1 MADGKGCGL
10 ARDTDQAI
18 GHVTMSDDDR
28 QSFLAQVLD
37 SANAATLVRIT
48 LGKYR
53 GSGDATKIVVT
64 PVTIKGVAQLK
75 FVTSHVRNDITQ
87 NYAIDDAMQRLAGLL
102 GEDYHSATLFTTSED
117 VTLQFT
123 KKKATTLTRAKPT
136 FTTLPA
142 QSHNRAKKYVVDAGR
157 PYLQALGVTQADGV
171 VKPSM
176 YPKFK
181 QICHFVEIVDQL
193 IGESDLS
200 AASEL
205 SVTDIGSGKG
215 YLTFALYDHLTS
227 TLGKRAAVTGIEMRG
242 DMVAL
247 CQNFAKRADFS
258 GLQFAEGLAE
268 NAASG
273 ASDIIIALHACDTAT
288 DDAIYRGISGE
299 AELIVVAPC
308 CQHELAP
315 QLAAASEALAGITK
329 FGLFKQR
336 QADLV
341 TDAARCLLLEASG
354 YRVKVIE
361 FVSTEHTAKNILIAA
376 IRSGTIDKSAAR
388 AQFEKLKTEMGFK
401 KQHLAE
407 LLKI

>member
-1 MADGKGCGL
+1 MSDADRQAFL
-10 ARDTDQAI
+10 AR
-18 GHVTMSDDDR
+18 V
-28 QSFLAQVLD
+28 FE

-75 FVTSHVRNDITQ
+75 FVTSHARNDITQ
-87 NYAIDDAMQRLAGLL
+87 NYAIDDAMRRLAGLV
-102 GEDYHSATLFTTSED
+102 GEDYLSATLFTTSED

-123 KKKATTLTRAKPT
+123 KKKATTLTRGKPT
-136 FTTLPA
+136 FVTLPA
-142 QSHNRAKKYVVDAGR
+142 QSHNRTKKYVVDAGR
-157 PYLQALGVTQADGV
+157 PYLHALGVTQTDGV

-193 IGESDLS
+193 ISESDLS
-200 AASEL
+200 AASEI

-215 YLTFALYDHLTS
+215 YLTFALYDHLTA
-227 TLGKRAAVTGIEMRG
+227 TLGKRAAVTGVDVRG

-247 CQNFAKRADFS
+247 CQDFAKRADFG

-268 NAASG
+268 NAVARP
-273 ASDIIIALHACDTAT
+273 SDVIIALHACDTAT
-288 DDAIYRGISGE
+288 DDAIYRGISGD
-299 AELIVVAPC
+299 AKLIVVAPC

-315 QLAAASEALAGITK
+315 QLAAAAEALAGITK

-376 IRSGTIDKSAAR
+376 IRSGTIDKTVAR
-388 AQFEKLKTEMGFK
+388 AQFEKLKTEMGFT
-401 KQHLAE
+401 KQHLAA

>member
-1 MADGKGCGL
+1 MTATPDKD
-10 ARDTDQAI
+10 A
-18 GHVTMSDDDR
+18 
-28 QSFLAQVLD
+28 FLAAVRE
-37 SANAATLVRIT
+37 SATAATLVRIT

-53 GSGDATKIVVT
+53 GSGDAQKIVAT
-64 PVTIKGVAQLK
+64 PVTLKGAPQLK
-75 FVTSHVRNDITQ
+75 FVTSHARKDTTQ
-87 NYAIDDAMQRLAGLL
+87 NYTIGDAVQHLSSLVGA
-102 GEDYHSATLFTTSED
+102 DYLSATLFTLSED

-123 KKKATTLTRAKPT
+123 KKKATTLTRGKPT
-136 FTTLPA
+136 FSAVPEA
-142 QSHNRAKKYVVDAGR
+142 AHNRAKNYIVDATK
-157 PYLQALGVTQADGV
+157 PYLQALGVTQADGT

-193 IGESDLS
+193 IRESDVKS
-200 AASEL
+200 APRV

-227 TLGKRAAVTGIEMRG
+227 ALGKDARVNGIEVRA

-247 CQNFAKRADFS
+247 CQDIAKRAKFNS
-258 GLQFAEGLAE
+258 LTFEQALAE
-268 NAASG
+268 NSSSV
-273 ASDIIIALHACDTAT
+273 ASDVIIALHACDTAT
-288 DDAIYRGISGE
+288 DDAIYRGIKSE
-299 AELIVVAPC
+299 AALIVVAPC

-315 QLAAASEALAGITK
+315 QLASATAALSGITK

-341 TDAARCLLLEASG
+341 TDAARCPLLEASG

-376 IRSGTIDKSAAR
+376 IRSNTDHKAAAR
-388 AQFEKLKTEMGFK
+388 AQFAMLKTEMGFTT
-401 KQHLAE
+401 QRLAT
-407 LLKI
+407 LLEI

>member
-1 MADGKGCGL
+1 MAHGKDQCV
-10 ARDTDQAI
+10 ARDADQAI
-18 GHVTMSDDDR
+18 GSVTMSDADR
-28 QSFLAQVLD
+28 QTFLAHVAE
-37 SANAATLVRIT
+37 SATVATLVRVT

-53 GSGDATKIVVT
+53 GSGDAAKVVVT
-64 PVTIKGVAQLK
+64 PVTIKGVPQLK
-75 FVTSHVRNDITQ
+75 FVTSHARNDITQ
-87 NYAIDDAMQRLAGLL
+87 NYTINEAVQRLAGLV
-102 GEDYHSATLFTTSED
+102 GEDYLSATLFTTSED
-117 VTLQFT
+117 LTLQFT
-123 KKKATTLTRAKPT
+123 KKKATTLTRGKPT
-136 FTTLPA
+136 FATMPT
-142 QSHNRAKKYVVDAGR
+142 QDHNRAKKYVVDAAR
-157 PYLQALGVTQADGV
+157 PYLHALGVTQADGV

-200 AASEL
+200 TASEI

-215 YLTFALYDHLTS
+215 YLTFALYDHLIA
-227 TLGKRAAVTGIEMRG
+227 TLGKRAAVTGIEVRG
-242 DMVAL
+242 DLVAL
-247 CQNFAKRADFS
+247 CQDIAKRADFN
-258 GLQFAEGLAE
+258 GLQFAQGLAE

-273 ASDIIIALHACDTAT
+273 ASDVIIALHACDTAT

-315 QLAAASEALAGITK
+315 QLAEAAEALAGITK

-376 IRSGTIDKSAAR
+376 IRSGTIDKTAAR

-401 KQHLAE
+401 KQHLAA
-407 LLKI
+407 LLMI